1 MANVTLRAL
10 EVART
15 VSGNSPQ
22 TMSFPEAAS
31 QTFKRGALVYLDSS
45 GRVAVA
51 TASQAAFLGVAS
63 HDASGTAGTDVIVWI
78 ANDDTL
84 FVGNLTSA
92 GAITASSWSDITRNY
107 GVIVVGNN
115 WHVDKAGANRRVI
128 VLDLDRRDG
137 LPATTGAP
145 ATGDVGARVHFMI
158 LGNFTQLYATS

>member
-31 QTFKRGALVYLDSS
+31 QTFKRGALVYLDTS
-45 GRVAVA
+45 GRVAEAV
-51 TASQAAFLGVAS
+51 ASQAAFLGVAS

-78 ANDDTL
+78 CNDDTL
-84 FVGNLTSA
+84 FVGNLTNA
-92 GAITASSWSDITRNY
+92 GAILATSWNDITRNY
-107 GVIVVGNN
+107 GVIKVGNN
-115 WHVDKAGANRRVI
+115 WHVDKAGSSRRVI
-128 VLDLDRRDG
+128 ILDLDRRDG
-137 LPATTGAP
+137 LPSITGSIGS
-145 ATGDVGARVHFMI
+145 GDVGARVHFQV

>member
-92 GAITASSWSDITRNY
+92 GAITATSWSDITRNY
-107 GVIVVGNN
+107 GVIAVGNN